1 MTTKLIWNLA
11 VAMGVGV
18 FGSPNLSAAVA
29 LFDFQDTGAS
39 KQPNFSTFS
48 ALSPSQD
55 TDALSTTSLLSL
67 SSPGFTNGGW
77 NSYSLDDNDN
87 TSFHSFDNTY
97 IPGPATKGIG
107 FNGGGASQTTPTY
120 YLSFTVTPD
129 ASHATTY
136 TEFSAFVGA
145 NQGGDVFDF
154 ALHYIQ
160 PGDLSSTL
168 VESIEITQG
177 PGTNSPISQVNFDIA
192 DFTSDQPTEW
202 RLYAWNVGTVRFDD
216 ITLSGSTSVVPE
228 PGSLTLF
235 LLAVAS
241 LMLPRRRRKT
251 SRRQSPGH

>member
-1 MTTKLIWNLA
+1 MKTKAIWKFALIW
-11 VAMGVGV
+11 GVCV
-18 FGSPNLSAAVA
+18 FGSSKLSAAVA
-29 LFDFQDTGAS
+29 LFDFQDTGVG
-39 KQPNFSTFS
+39 KQPVFSTFS

-55 TDALSTTSLLSL
+55 ADALSTTSLLSL

-129 ASHATTY
+129 VSHATTY

-177 PGTNSPISQVNFDIA
+177 PGNNSPIDQVNFDIA
-192 DFTSDQPTEW
+192 NFTSDQPTEW

-216 ITLSGSTSVVPE
+216 ITLSGSTSVIPE
-228 PGSLTLF
+228 PGALLLF
-235 LLAVAS
+235 LLAGSGLV
-241 LMLPRRRRKT
+241 MQRRRTKST
-251 SRRQSPGH
+251 S